1 MSLEFLYYYISDL
14 RGGAL
19 PPTDERNFIAYWL
32 LLATPWPRSAAGRAG
47 FTAAAALGALFDA
60 TNVRPARLRKM
71 AEAWLTWSEDM
82 LNNNLGPTWKAA
94 CATGMYP
101 ALDPV
106 AAADAPAVQTSA
118 ASRQSA
124 AAAGGDLTPRQ
135 HGVRA
140 SATRAAQHNRGRKAP
155 PLTVIYLCK

>member
-1 MSLEFLYYYISDL
+1 MFHIALACTHEVWTQAQATLLEGLPQVVDIIWKGCCNAIAASRDPPVQLTDAEQLALNDL

-32 LLATPWPRSAAGRAG
+32 LLATPWPRSAAVRAG
-47 FTAAAALGALFDA
+47 FTTAAALGALFDA

-106 AAADAPAVQTSA
+106 AAADAPAA
-118 ASRQSA
+118 
-124 AAAGGDLTPRQ
+124 
-135 HGVRA
+135 
-140 SATRAAQHNRGRKAP
+140 
-155 PLTVIYLCK
+155 